1 MTTKKPLIGIGA
13 DIGASAETGRDRAF
27 AYMAY
32 VEALR
37 RAGAIPVLIPPQPEN
52 IDGLLDELDGV
63 LLAGGEDCDPSLYGE
78 EPHATCSPMDRRRQ
92 ENDIAIAAR
101 AREKR
106 IPTLGICLG
115 VQVMAVAAG
124 GRLIQDIDSEIE
136 TEVEH
141 ASKPADRKRHDI
153 ALEEGTQLAGILKER
168 KLNVNSSHHQAI
180 RTAGRGLR
188 INAKAPDG
196 IIEGLEDPELP
207 FYVGVQWHPEDMTS
221 EASGGSLF
229 SAFVESARKHAN
241 RQELQVAG
249 PGVSAGASD

>member
-1 MTTKKPLIGIGA
+1 MNVPLATYLDPLPFVAVLRGITPEEIPSIGA
-13 DIGASAETGRDRAF
+13 TLVANGFRILEVPLNSPRPFDSIRALADGFGDRCLVGAGTVVDIPDVAK
-27 AYMAY
+27 
-32 VEALR
+32 V
-37 RAGAIPVLIPPQPEN
+37 
-52 IDGLLDELDGV
+52 
-63 LLAGGEDCDPSLYGE
+63 
-78 EPHATCSPMDRRRQ
+78 
-92 ENDIAIAAR
+92 
-101 AREKR
+101 K
-106 IPTLGICLG
+106 
-115 VQVMAVAAG
+115 AAG

-207 FYVGVQWHPEDMTS
+207 FYVGVQWHPEDMTT

-229 SAFVESARKHAN
+229 SAFVESARRHAN
-241 RQELQVAG
+241 REELMDFVEQVEPSTVVLGHGDAPARQWFEDQIRARWPKMKIHQPQ
-249 PGVSAGASD
+249 PGKVIEA

>member
-13 DIGASAETGRDRAF
+13 DIGDSTETGRDRAF

-32 VEALR
+32 VDALR

-63 LLAGGEDCDPSLYGE
+63 LLAGGDDCDPSLYGE
-78 EPHATCSPMDRRRQ
+78 EPHATCSPMDLRRQ
-92 ENDIAIAAR
+92 ENDIAIARR

-141 ASKPADRKRHDI
+141 SSTPANRKRHDI

-168 KLNVNSSHHQAI
+168 RLSVNSSHHQAI

-196 IIEGLEDPELP
+196 VIEGLEDPELP
-207 FYVGVQWHPEDMTS
+207 FYVGVQWHPEDMTT

-241 RQELQVAG
+241 REELQVAG
-249 PGVSAGASD
+249 SRISG